1 MENNTI
7 PKNTQNNS
15 DGCLWL
21 FLLGLFSVIIFGVSK
36 LFFNLSIGLTIFISI
51 IIAIQLVTKILGKS
65 PTKSILKRGIFVFI
79 FLFVF
84 QLIGNFILDSFKI
97 YQPEKIN
104 FIIDE
109 GVQEKYII
117 ENNDSILTYT
127 SHRQWNDNYG
137 TPYKGKLIVRKNDYL
152 KLKNSID
159 NYKVK
164 TSNNFWG
171 NLYNYID
178 KNDSPSLDLVLQTF
192 NEILKS
198 KNLNQMQ
205 FAEMVVT
212 CIQDIPYSLVLQK
225 ECMPASSYEEVYK
238 NILLNCP
245 ECCIGNIKYGIQ
257 NPVSFLKN
265 LKGDCDT
272 RTVLIYSILKSFNYD
287 VAILNSAFYKHSI
300 LGINLPASGEYKI
313 YNGKK
318 YYLWETT
325 AKYFEIGKLS
335 SNFNNVNHW
344 EVVLTSK

>member
-1 MENNTI
+1 MSSKT
-7 PKNTQNNS
+7 TQNNS
-15 DGCLWL
+15 DGCLWV
-21 FLLGLFSVIIFGVSK
+21 FLLGLFSLIIFGISK
-36 LFFNLSIGLTIFISI
+36 VFFNFSSGLTIFISI
-51 IIAIQLVTKILGKS
+51 IIAIQIVTKIVGKP
-65 PTKSILKRGIFVFI
+65 PTKSIIIRGGVVFI
-79 FLFVF
+79 LLFVF
-84 QLIGNFILDSFKI
+84 QLIVSFIFNSLKN

-104 FIIDE
+104 FTIDE
-109 GVQEKYII
+109 SVKEKYIF

-127 SHRQWNDNYG
+127 SHRKWIDNYG
-137 TPYKGKLIVRKNDYL
+137 RPYDGKMIVRKKDYL
-152 KLKNSID
+152 KLKNRID
-159 NYKVK
+159 TYSLK
-164 TSNNFWG
+164 TNNNFWG

-178 KNDSPSLDLVLQTF
+178 INDAPSLDLVRKTF
-192 NEILKS
+192 DEILKN
-198 KNLNQMQ
+198 KKLNQMQ

-225 ECMPASSYEEVYK
+225 ECMPANSYEDVYK
-238 NILLNCP
+238 NILLDCP
-245 ECCIGNIKYGIQ
+245 DCCIGNIKYGIQ

-287 VAILNSAFYKHSI
+287 VAIVNSTFYKHSI
-300 LGINLPASGEYKI
+300 IGINLPASGLHKV

-335 SNFNNVNHW
+335 SNFNNVSHW